1 MKKLT
6 RRQQQFLGKVL
17 DLYTQEQQPLHYAAL
32 AEYIGVSKVSAY
44 EMLRLLEE
52 HGLIEAEYQLP
63 ENLRGPGRAS
73 VVFRPTLLASQE
85 LARVVGGDVNQQEW
99 AAIKAHILKE
109 LAAGRVKDYD
119 ALVEELL
126 ARIPEQ
132 HSAMIYAAEM
142 ITAIILG
149 LESLNETAEAD
160 ALRDKLKDVGKLG
173 ELGLSIFAGLG
184 MGLSVA
190 ERVNRRLAGFLLVQS
205 GRLQSTLSQLSEE
218 NSRQVAE
225 FTQEVMRLVEE

>member
-85 LARVVGGDVNQQEW
+85 LARLAGGDVNQQEW

-109 LAAGRVKDYD
+109 LEAGRVKDYD
-119 ALVEELL
+119 ALLEELL

-132 HSAMIYAAEM
+132 HSSVI
-142 ITAIILG
+142 
-149 LESLNETAEAD
+149 D
-160 ALRDKLKDVGKLG
+160 LRDLQRVRQAGDIMVARRRDEYLRFVFQAPEGVGVQYAVAVAL
-173 ELGLSIFAGLG
+173 ENRAYRAGLLR
-184 MGLSVA
+184 MLTSA
-190 ERVNRRLAGFLLVQS
+190 RKSALHCKRRETFL
-205 GRLQSTLSQLSEE
+205 
-218 NSRQVAE
+218 
-225 FTQEVMRLVEE
+225 

>member
-52 HGLIEAEYQLP
+52 YGLIEAEYQLP
-63 ENLRGPGRAS
+63 EALHGPGRAS
-73 VVFRPTLLASQE
+73 VVFRPTQRAEQE
-85 LARVVGGDVNQQEW
+85 LARLAGGDVTQQEW
-99 AAIKAHILKE
+99 TTTKAHILKALE
-109 LAAGRVKDYD
+109 SGRAKDYD
-119 ALVEELL
+119 ALLEELL

-132 HSAMIYAAEM
+132 HSSMIYAAEM

-160 ALRDKLKDVGKLG
+160 ALRDRLREVGKLG

-190 ERVNRRLAGFLLVQS
+190 ERLNRRLASILLVQS
-205 GRLQSTLSQLSEE
+205 GRLQSTLAQMSEE
-218 NSRQVAE
+218 NSRQIAE